1 MTVWLKQ
8 IATNERGDRRS
19 PTADSSRPPNA
30 VPNSPVRWTP
40 SSLPYRPGYE
50 AQLPRGGRRWIFFDQ
65 RERLPVL
72 VITQDER
79 GHEVE
84 YYCYDRLQYPVKLD
98 DDDFN
103 PDKLWAK
110 PKTPAP
116 KAASGSTLPRPEIL
130 HL

>member
-1 MTVWLKQ
+1 RLGAQ
-8 IATNERGDRRS
+8 IDAQERGDRRFGS
-19 PTADSSRPPNA
+19 LTYLGAQRRPEFAGPLDVVELA
-30 VPNSPVRWTP
+30 LSA
-40 SSLPYRPGYE
+40 GYE
-50 AQLPRGGRRWIFFDQ
+50 AQLPRGGRRWICFDQ
-65 RERLPVL
+65 KERLPVL

-110 PKTPAP
+110 PRT
-116 KAASGSTLPRPEIL
+116 ASDRPQRP
-130 HL
+130 